1 MGQLFAKRFT
11 EGCPSMNK
19 KLLPVAVVDDDPAF
33 RRALERLLRGAGY
46 DVDTFTSAEDYLAR
60 SGGFRHRCLVLDVFL
75 GGMSGLDLRAELA
88 QSGVRIPVVFIT
100 AHEDVEIVARVAPGV
115 PCLRKPFDEELL
127 FEAIAE
133 VTGERQPQ

>member
-1 MGQLFAKRFT
+1 
-11 EGCPSMNK
+11 MNTP
-19 KLLPVAVVDDDPAF
+19 LLPVAVVDDDPAF

-100 AHEDVEIVARVAPGV
+100 AHADVEIVARAAPGV
-115 PCLRKPFDEELL
+115 PCLRKPFDEALL

-133 VTGERQPQ
+133 VTRGQQPQ